1 MLDIKVNIENIQKR
15 LVELEQER
23 TRLHGMLEVFQTIT
37 QLGVSVIEKPPEE
50 ELNIVNTE
58 EVIDGE

>member
-1 MLDIKVNIENIQKR
+1 MNIENIQKR
-15 LVELEQER
+15 LVEMDQER
-23 TRLHGMLEVFQTIT
+23 IRLQGMLEVFQTIGN
-37 QLGVSVIEKPPEE
+37 LGVNKIEKPAEE

>member
-1 MLDIKVNIENIQKR
+1 MD
-15 LVELEQER
+15 QER
-23 TRLHGMLEVFQTIT
+23 IRLQGMLEVFQTIGN
-37 QLGVSVIEKPPEE
+37 LGVNKIEKPAEE

>member
-1 MLDIKVNIENIQKR
+1 MLDITMNIENIQKR
-15 LVELEQER
+15 LVEMDQER
-23 TRLHGMLEVFQTIT
+23 IRLQGMLEVFQTIGN
-37 QLGVSVIEKPPEE
+37 LGVNKIEKPAEE

>member
-1 MLDIKVNIENIQKR
+1 MLDIKLNIENITKR
-15 LVELEQER
+15 LGEMDQER
-23 TRLHGMLEVFQTIT
+23 LRLQGMLEVFQSIDK
-37 QLGVSVIEKPPEE
+37 LGVGVIEKPPEE